1 MSQKDSALDEAEAT
15 NSGRRG
21 WVFVVYLLFLISGLT
36 SLIYEIIW
44 TRKFGLVFGVTTYA
58 VSTVLAAF
66 FAGLAIGSYASGRL
80 VDRTRLNPLR
90 LYGVMEGAIGLYA
103 LLLPVLL
110 GLVES
115 TYPMVYGRLGESFS
129 LFTL

>member
-36 SLIYEIIW
+36 SLIYEVIW
-44 TRKFGLVFGVTTYA
+44 VRRFGLVFGVTTYA

-66 FAGLAIGSYASGRL
+66 FAGLALGSYIAGR
-80 VDRTRLNPLR
+80 VIDRSRLHPLAI
-90 LYGVMEGAIGLYA
+90 YGAMEAIIGVYA
-103 LLLPVLL
+103 LLLPLL
-110 GLVES
+110 LRLVEA
-115 TYPMVYGRLGESFS
+115 TYPTVYTHIGQDFS
-129 LFTL
+129 L